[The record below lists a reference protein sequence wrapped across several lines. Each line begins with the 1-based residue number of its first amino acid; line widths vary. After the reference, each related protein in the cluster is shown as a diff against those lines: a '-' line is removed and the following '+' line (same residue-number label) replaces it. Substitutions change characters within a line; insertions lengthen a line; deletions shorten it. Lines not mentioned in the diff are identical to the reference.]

1 MKAIRNSRI
10 KYKFKEKKFLSISF
24 LLLCI
29 LFNASAQ
36 NQMMQLS
43 LVDAEN
49 IFLKNNLLLLAQ
61 QYNISAK
68 QALIIQA
75 KTIPNPVFNVDLN
88 VYDPQNKKTFHIDSS
103 GQKSFQIQQLIL
115 LGGKRKIE
123 IDIAKQNKILAEA
136 EFTDLLSRLRT
147 QLHQYFF
154 NVNSEKI
161 VIENYIKQ
169 LNVLDTIID
178 EYKVQAN
185 KGNLPLKDVIR
196 LKSVYIKLNA
206 DKADLA
212 KEYNENQKQLKLL
225 LQTNQEI
232 ATQVNDESFNNFLV
246 LKPIADLQTL
256 ATSNRADLKMADASA
271 MLAALY
277 LKQQKKQVIPDVA
290 VNGSYDQRGGA
301 FKNQINAGIT
311 MPIPVFNTNRGN
323 IKAAEFDKKAM
334 DTYLTEKKLE
344 VELDVQQAWT
354 NMQRSINEYLKI
366 KDLYDGQFQMVNEGI
381 RNNFQ
386 LRNISILEFVDFV
399 EAFNE
404 SLSDFENTKRQ
415 LAQSAA
421 IINYVTAS
429 KIY

>member
-1 MKAIRNSRI
+1 MCIQANAQS
-10 KYKFKEKKFLSISF
+10 SI
-24 LLLCI
+24 
-29 LFNASAQ
+29 
-36 NQMMQLS
+36 MQLS

-88 VYDPQNKKTFHIDSS
+88 VYDPQNKKSFHIDSS
-103 GQKSFQIQQLIL
+103 GQKSFQLQQLIL

-123 IDIAKQNKILAEA
+123 IDIAKQNKTLAES

-206 DKADLA
+206 DKAELS
-212 KEYNENQKQLKLL
+212 KEFNENQKQLKLL

-232 ATQVNDESFNNFLV
+232 LTQVPDESFNNFLI
-246 LKPIADLQTL
+246 LKPIAELQSM
-256 ATSNRADLKMADASA
+256 ATSNRADLKMADANTL
-271 MLAALY
+271 LAALY
-277 LKQQKKQVIPDVA
+277 LKQQKKQVIPDIA
-290 VNGSYDQRGGA
+290 INGSYDQRGGA
-301 FKNQINAGIT
+301 FRNQINAGIT

-323 IKAAEFDKKAM
+323 IKAAEFDQKAM
-334 DTYLTEKKLE
+334 NTYLIEKKLE
-344 VELDVQQAWT
+344 VELDVQQAWA

-366 KDLYDGQFQMVNEGI
+366 KDLYDNQFQMVNDGI

-399 EAFNE
+399 EAYNE

-415 LAQSAA
+415 VAQSAA